1 LTQLL
6 QCPINQIVT
15 ALGQLGPD
23 PAASMT
29 AGGTDCLQTPSP
41 TAGHTQLTILP
52 RHTAERVRQTYR
64 HHQSLDLVKA
74 IVPSPQDLQ
83 KQVYFGGCSNLD
95 QRITVTNLHAQ
106 RW

>member
-1 LTQLL
+1 
-6 QCPINQIVT
+6 
-15 ALGQLGPD
+15 
-23 PAASMT
+23 MT
-29 AGGTDCLQTPSP
+29 ADGTNRLETTSP
-41 TAGHTQLTILP
+41 ATGHTKLAILP

-64 HHQSLDLVKA
+64 NHQRLDLVKA

-83 KQVYFGGCSNLD
+83 KQVYFGGCSNFD